1 MLIILAISSSKAYS
15 TASLIISDTI
25 HLSDT
30 IQVSKPVNLDSIKRL
45 IPTGYYVLTESG
57 ARQSVKAAID
67 AKAYEKKWQMADE
80 ALGKMT
86 ATVTLITV
94 QHNQEKTENLK
105 KDEIILEMGKK
116 LKIAIFWKY
125 AALSLAAGLA
135 TQLLLK

>member
-1 MLIILAISSSKAYS
+1 MSSFKAYS

-25 HLSDT
+25 HISDT

-45 IPTGYYVLTESG
+45 VPTGYYILTESG

-86 ATVTLITV
+86 ATVTWITM
-94 QHNQEKTENLK
+94 QHNEEKTESLK
-105 KDEIILEMGKK
+105 KDEIIRQMGKQ
-116 LKIAIFWKY
+116 LKSAVFWKY
-125 AALSLAAGLA
+125 AAISLAAGLG